1 MTYGNLL
8 IIRDSSEVEQLT
20 VNQLVVGSIPTRGAT
35 LDNTMNIAVAVA
47 KDYKDWETFQSV
59 MDSLVELH
67 PVNYIVAA
75 QPHSLISLYCKIDI
89 VPCYINSFNDRDKY
103 DIGMVFSTAKS
114 NMSDICEIM
123 CYSNRPYYIYHTNK
137 DEFSYVHLTKSLG
150 TT

>member
-1 MTYGNLL
+1 MV
-8 IIRDSSEVEQLT
+8 IFRDSSEVEQLT
-20 VNQLVVGSIPTRGAT
+20 VNQLVVGSIPTCGAT
-35 LDNTMNIAVAVA
+35 LKRNRMNIAVAVA
-47 KDYKDWETFQSV
+47 KDYNDWETFQSV

-67 PVNYIVAA
+67 PVKYIVAA

-89 VPCYINSFNDRDKY
+89 VPCYINSFNDKDKY

-114 NMSDICEIM
+114 NMSDICQIM
-123 CYSNRPYYIYHTNK
+123 CYSNKPYYIYHTNK